1 MYNQL
6 LPSRNSAFLS
16 TIQEGDIQRIFFKC
30 TKWQLEE
37 TLDPINCPYHYYC
50 NNNYPGDYPS
60 WVDSLA
66 ILFITITFLAT
77 AVFMVVEMIR
87 GRKGAGPLTR
97 LNQLR
102 RYFLPSGPIFLPIIL
117 LIMGKGHRINSAFPL
132 SYNGPAILHLVRISA
147 LAFDTET
154 ESDVKYVFLE
164 ASTISGILHTAL
176 YLDSIILPYYT
187 GLDALMSSKFSGE
200 CSSCVCR
207 QQVLA
212 VGGMLVY
219 RGWSVTTALVIG
231 TLIFRIF
238 SRVTTE
244 SKRRTKLMKST
255 MESLS
260 WILMTVECFYLLI
273 IPPPIRAWTRAA
285 SFSGVFVLMCLQL
298 LKRLTTSI
306 VSLFNDTPQ
315 NAGWQ

>member
-1 MYNQL
+1 MFNPL
-6 LPSRNSAFLS
+6 LPSRNSAYLS
-16 TIQEGDIQRIFFKC
+16 TIPEGDIQRAFFKC

-37 TLDPINCPYHYYC
+37 TLDPLNCPYHYYC
-50 NNNYPGDYPS
+50 NSNYSGDYPS
-60 WVDSLA
+60 WVDNLA
-66 ILFITITFLAT
+66 IVFITITFLAT
-77 AVFMVVEMIR
+77 TVLMVVGMIG
-87 GRKGAGPLTR
+87 GRKATPLTR

-117 LIMGKGHRINSAFPL
+117 VIMAKGHRVNTVFPM

-147 LAFDTET
+147 LAFNTET
-154 ESDVKYVFLE
+154 DSHFKYVFLE

-187 GLDALMSSKFSGE
+187 GLDALMLSKFSGE
-200 CSSCVCR
+200 CLSCVCR
-207 QQVLA
+207 QQPLI

-219 RGWSVTTALVIG
+219 RGWSVTTALVVA

-238 SRVTTE
+238 GRLTTE
-244 SKRRTKLMKST
+244 ESKGKTMLMKFT

-273 IPPPIRAWTRAA
+273 IPPPMRSWTKAA
-285 SFSGVFVLMCLQL
+285 SFSGVLVLMCLQF
-298 LKRLTTSI
+298 LKKITTSI
-306 VSLFNDTPQ
+306 VAQYNGNSQ
-315 NAGWQ
+315 NPGW

>member
-77 AVFMVVEMIR
+77 AVFMVVEIIR

-164 ASTISGILHTAL
+164 ASTISG
-176 YLDSIILPYYT
+176 
-187 GLDALMSSKFSGE
+187 E

-219 RGWSVTTALVIG
+219 RGWSVTTALVVG